1 MKTCKEIAEM
11 WEVTER
17 TVTAFCKSGKIPGA
31 VKVGK
36 KWQIPDNAKKPID
49 GRVSSGKYAKG
60 SKQKILKK
68 TANRHF

>member
-49 GRVSSGKYAKG
+49 
-60 SKQKILKK
+60 
-68 TANRHF
+68 